1 MSSQTNQ
8 GAEVCKAKSLCP
20 RSSCGCAATLAQCH
34 RAPQPLLGAGA
45 GQVEAPSRDVPVGR
59 GPAAAWCHFQGCRC
73 QNAQLLF
80 SFFPFFPPNQQINL
94 MVAGARPFPACAI
107 CVESPAPLHPSSLIN

>member
-34 RAPQPLLGAGA
+34 RAPRPLLGAGA
-45 GQVEAPSRDVPVGR
+45 GQGEAPSWDVPVGR
-59 GPAAAWCHFQGCRC
+59 GPAVAWWHFQGCRC

-80 SFFPFFPPNQQINL
+80 SFFPFFSSKPANQFDGGRSTAL
-94 MVAGARPFPACAI
+94 
-107 CVESPAPLHPSSLIN
+107 SSLCDLRGVTRSPPSIILN

>member
-34 RAPQPLLGAGA
+34 RAPRPLLGAGA
-45 GQVEAPSRDVPVGR
+45 GQGEAPSRDVPG
-59 GPAAAWCHFQGCRC
+59 GQGTRSGVVALPGL
-73 QNAQLLF
+73 QMSKRSAPFLLL
-80 SFFPFFPPNQQINL
+80 SLFFLQTSKSI
-94 MVAGARPFPACAI
+94 
-107 CVESPAPLHPSSLIN
+107 